1 MEMTYR
7 SPTLRICPWI
17 WLIFAPCVYLPI
29 EKRPRVTM
37 ILGLIAAIWRSR
49 YASQAESSSGNG
61 SRFSGGRHFT
71 TLAWGSGGPPG
82 PVRPIRRK
90 SRGSCR
96 RRLEP
101 PPLQAKTLSG
111 HVVKNDK
118 VGWYLRTNH
127 SVGIDTEGNYYSL
140 TVPGGW
146 MERLRGVK
154 LEPTLAPLVIGR
166 GGRDGETGD
175 LKEFL
180 AWALEGRIPQ
190 D

>member
-1 MEMTYR
+1 MAEELSERQKAAKIRHELTEGHAR
-7 SPTLRICPWI
+7 AEAARAKV
-17 WLIFAPCVYLPI
+17 LIDEFIV
-29 EKRPRVTM
+29 
-37 ILGLIAAIWRSR
+37 AAR
-49 YASQAESSSGNG
+49 AQG
-61 SRFSGGRHFT
+61 
-71 TLAWGSGGPPG
+71 
-82 PVRPIRRK
+82 
-90 SRGSCR
+90 
-96 RRLEP
+96 LEP
-101 PPLQAKTLSG
+101 RPLQAKTLSG
-111 HVVKNDK
+111 HVVKTDK

-180 AWALEGRIPQ
+180 AWVLDGQVPQ

>member
-1 MEMTYR
+1 MSDDGLSER
-7 SPTLRICPWI
+7 QRAAKIRHELNEQALQLEAERAKV
-17 WLIFAPCVYLPI
+17 LIDEFLVSVKAAGLAPQPL
-29 EKRPRVTM
+29 K
-37 ILGLIAAIWRSR
+37 A
-49 YASQAESSSGNG
+49 
-61 SRFSGGRHFT
+61 T
-71 TLAWGSGGPPG
+71 TLD
-82 PVRPIRRK
+82 
-90 SRGSCR
+90 
-96 RRLEP
+96 
-101 PPLQAKTLSG
+101 G
-111 HVVKNDK
+111 HVVKTDK

-180 AWALEGRIPQ
+180 AWVLDGTIPQ
-190 D
+190 A

>member
-1 MEMTYR
+1 VAEELSDRQKAAKIRHELTEGHAR
-7 SPTLRICPWI
+7 AEAARAKV
-17 WLIFAPCVYLPI
+17 LIDEFI
-29 EKRPRVTM
+29 
-37 ILGLIAAIWRSR
+37 IAAR
-49 YASQAESSSGNG
+49 AQG
-61 SRFSGGRHFT
+61 
-71 TLAWGSGGPPG
+71 
-82 PVRPIRRK
+82 
-90 SRGSCR
+90 
-96 RRLEP
+96 LEP
-101 PPLQAKTLSG
+101 RPLQAKTLSG
-111 HVVKNDK
+111 HVVKTDK

>member
-1 MEMTYR
+1 MAEELSDR
-7 SPTLRICPWI
+7 QRAARIRHELSQGHARAEAARAKV
-17 WLIFAPCVYLPI
+17 LIDEFIV
-29 EKRPRVTM
+29 
-37 ILGLIAAIWRSR
+37 AAR
-49 YASQAESSSGNG
+49 AQG
-61 SRFSGGRHFT
+61 
-71 TLAWGSGGPPG
+71 
-82 PVRPIRRK
+82 
-90 SRGSCR
+90 
-96 RRLEP
+96 LEP
-101 PPLQAKTLSG
+101 RPLKAKLLSG
-111 HVVKNDK
+111 QVVKTDK

-140 TVPGGW
+140 TVPGGLR
-146 MERLRGVK
+146 ERLRGVR

>member
-1 MEMTYR
+1 MAEELSERQKAAKIRHELTEGHAR
-7 SPTLRICPWI
+7 AEAARAKV
-17 WLIFAPCVYLPI
+17 LIDEFIV
-29 EKRPRVTM
+29 
-37 ILGLIAAIWRSR
+37 AAH
-49 YASQAESSSGNG
+49 AQG
-61 SRFSGGRHFT
+61 
-71 TLAWGSGGPPG
+71 
-82 PVRPIRRK
+82 
-90 SRGSCR
+90 
-96 RRLEP
+96 LEP
-101 PPLQAKTLSG
+101 RPLQARTLSG
-111 HVVKNDK
+111 HAVKTDK

>member
-1 MEMTYR
+1 VAEELSERQKAAKIRHELTEGHAR
-7 SPTLRICPWI
+7 AEAARAKV
-17 WLIFAPCVYLPI
+17 LIDEFIV
-29 EKRPRVTM
+29 
-37 ILGLIAAIWRSR
+37 AAR
-49 YASQAESSSGNG
+49 AQG
-61 SRFSGGRHFT
+61 
-71 TLAWGSGGPPG
+71 
-82 PVRPIRRK
+82 
-90 SRGSCR
+90 
-96 RRLEP
+96 LEP
-101 PPLQAKTLSG
+101 RPLQARTLGGHPVKT
-111 HVVKNDK
+111 DK

-127 SVGIDTEGNYYSL
+127 SVGIDTDGNYYSL

-180 AWALEGRIPQ
+180 AWVLEGRIPQ